1 MPLRSRRW
9 GSQSRPPPDCP
20 PSPVPGRPRASF
32 RDLGAPGEALPVAP
46 GGPLRPHPPSQH
58 PGTPAEAHLP
68 PPDAQGA
75 RTRRSYSAQVTSGW
89 CDRATTPAGWS
100 GHLEERRSQA
110 LCPSPRDGQA
120 LTLETGH
127 CRQGLSAAPLPRS
140 SSVLTGKLVRKA
152 RPQASLQTHGI
163 RNSGVGSRNLCCQ
176 ALCGPKFGHQSS
188 KEKGLACALCSE
200 YYYCILFVIMN
211 LSMSCLSS
219 PGGPLRP
226 TTMSPVFLLLYFCG
240 PRNQTKP
247 ARLPALSLCTT
258 DGLEEGPPRP
268 KDRGCHLG
276 FTLPASFFLPSDSA
290 FEQLGFLARR
300 VSDKRD
306 VQTSFTLS

>member
-1 MPLRSRRW
+1 M
-9 GSQSRPPPDCP
+9 
-20 PSPVPGRPRASF
+20 
-32 RDLGAPGEALPVAP
+32 
-46 GGPLRPHPPSQH
+46 
-58 PGTPAEAHLP
+58 
-68 PPDAQGA
+68 
-75 RTRRSYSAQVTSGW
+75 TSGW
-89 CDRATTPAGWS
+89 CDRARTPAGCS
-100 GHLEERRSQA
+100 GHLEERRSLA

-127 CRQGLSAAPLPRS
+127 CRQGLSVAPLPRS
-140 SSVLTGKLVRKA
+140 RSVLTGKLVRKA

-176 ALCGPKFGHQSS
+176 ALCGPRFGHQSS

-219 PGGPLRP
+219 PSGSLRP
-226 TTMSPVFLLLYFCG
+226 TTMSPVFLLLYSCG

-247 ARLPALSLCTT
+247 ARLPALSLCTI

-268 KDRGCHLG
+268 EGQGVSPWVYSPCV
-276 FTLPASFFLPSDSA
+276 FFL
-290 FEQLGFLARR
+290 
-300 VSDKRD
+300 
-306 VQTSFTLS
+306 T